1 MIGNIITAL
10 TLIFCI
16 YLLFAINDSDDELNT
31 VRRLD
36 GRIVKLPN
44 YERNIYIILLILAMI
59 YLLCK

>member
-1 MIGNIITAL
+1 MICNIISAL
-10 TLIFCI
+10 VLIFCL
-16 YLLFAINDSDDELNT
+16 YLLFAISGSDNEANT

-44 YERNIYIILLILAMI
+44 YERNIYIVLLILAMI

>member
-16 YLLFAINDSDDELNT
+16 YLLFTINDSDDELNT

-44 YERNIYIILLILAMI
+44 YERNIYIVLLILAMI